1 MLQSKRSK
9 FKSQL
14 GGKMSLKRLRL
25 ELVNYTFS
33 SPPIPF
39 VIFAEKDDYLER
51 ERENQ
56 AGKNFL
62 SAEREFAAC
71 HANWISSANFVK

>member
-1 MLQSKRSK
+1 MLQSERSK

-62 SAEREFAAC
+62 GAERE
-71 HANWISSANFVK
+71 SSPPATLIG